1 MDFVALVQEC
11 APWVAHQTM
20 AAIVKTESGFKPLA
34 IGVNGGARLARQPE
48 SKQEAVTTA
57 NWLIANGYSIDLGL
71 GQVNSANL
79 AKTGLTVEDAFDP
92 CKNIS
97 AAARILHGNFK
108 VARTKVQG
116 DQAALLAAL
125 SAYNTGSY
133 SRGFDNGYVSRV
145 VNNANTTLPSP
156 ASYLSASTPIPLVN
170 VKAQAT
176 QIITPN
182 AATIARMN
190 TRPKEPQPLQNASSQ
205 GEEVLDVF
213 SRADTLIKSN

>member
-79 AKTGLTVEDAFDP
+79 AKTGLSVEDAFDP

-133 SRGFDNGYVSRV
+133 SRGFDNGYVRRV
-145 VNNANTTLPSP
+145 VNNANTALPG
-156 ASYLSASTPIPLVN
+156 AQSYLSDAPIQLVN
-170 VKAQAT
+170 VKAQAA
-176 QIITPN
+176 QRITPI
-182 AATIARMN
+182 AAAPPRTSRA
-190 TRPKEPQPLQNASSQ
+190 PKAPQPLQNASTQ
-205 GEEVLDVF
+205 EGEVLDVF
-213 SRADTLIKSN
+213 SRADTLIKND